1 MTVFGYLLLISIEY
15 YDFIAC
21 SVFSLVLVS
30 IETVLDHISIHLE
43 TQKYS
48 ATRRIFNT
56 LLVVLKCGQ
65 TRSYVFD
72 ILHTPLLQLGRS
84 FE

>member
-1 MTVFGYLLLISIEY
+1 MFLIILDFC
-15 YDFIAC
+15 DFIAC

-30 IETVLDHISIHLE
+30 IETVLDPISIHLE